1 MEEKDKKE
9 LFKILADELNVKQ
22 VRVVAS
28 ENTQKLIDSGYV
40 GGKVEGTNFMLFLD
54 TRLDAELIHE
64 GLARDI
70 VRRIQQMRKG
80 IALEYTA
87 KIRVLYKGDEEIK
100 EAIRKYK
107 EYISKE
113 TLAEAIEEGVSFD
126 ADSEQF
132 KIGTHEIT
140 VAIHLI

>member
-9 LFKILADELNVKQ
+9 LFKILADEINVKQ

-28 ENTQKLIDSGYV
+28 EDTQKLVDSGYV
-40 GGKVEGTNFMLFLD
+40 GKKVEGTDLMLFLD

-87 KIRVLYKGDEEIK
+87 KIRVLYEGDEEIK
-100 EAIRKYK
+100 EAIRKHK
-107 EYISKE
+107 GYICKE
-113 TLAEAIEEGVSFD
+113 TLAEDIEEGITIQ
-126 ADSEQF
+126 SEEENF
-132 KIGTHEIT
+132 KIGTHEM
-140 VAIHLI
+140 AIAIQPI

>member
-9 LFKILADELNVKQ
+9 LFKILADELNVKK

-28 ENTQKLIDSGYV
+28 EDTQKLIDSGYV
-40 GGKVEGTNFMLFLD
+40 GGKVEGTDLMLFLD

-70 VRRIQQMRKG
+70 VRRIQQLRKG

-87 KIRVLYKGDEEIK
+87 KIRILYQGDEEIK
-100 EAIRKYK
+100 EAIRKHK
-107 EYISKE
+107 GYICKE
-113 TLAEAIEEGVSFD
+113 TLAEDIQEGSAIE
-126 ADSEQF
+126 SEEEKF

-140 VAIHLI
+140 IAIHQI